1 MKMVDI
7 DVDLDLTFLSIEE
20 RQTILN
26 VLKRDEEL
34 RNAEDA
40 RKK

>member
-1 MKMVDI
+1 MKMVEL
-7 DVDLDLTFLSIEE
+7 DVDLDLSFLTIEE

-34 RNAEDA
+34 RNAEEA
-40 RKK
+40 R